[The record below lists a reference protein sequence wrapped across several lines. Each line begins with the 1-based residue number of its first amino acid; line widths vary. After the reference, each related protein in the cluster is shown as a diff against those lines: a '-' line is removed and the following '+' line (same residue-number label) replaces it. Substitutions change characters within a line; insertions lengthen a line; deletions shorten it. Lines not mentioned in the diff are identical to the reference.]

1 MTFNITSGPTATAQ
15 KVVLYGVEGIGKSTF
30 ASQFPNPVFID
41 TEGSTANMNVQR
53 LDNPN
58 SWQMLI
64 DEVNYV
70 KQTKI
75 CSTLIIDTADWA
87 ETLAN
92 QHIIARNGITSI
104 EDLGYGKGY
113 TMVKEEFGKL
123 LNLLS
128 ELTDDGINVV
138 VTAHAELKKKE
149 EPDQMGAY
157 DRYQLKLSRQCAP
170 LLKEW
175 SDMVLFANYETTIV
189 TDSKTKS
196 KKATG
201 GQRVMFTT
209 HHPAWDAKN
218 RHNLPEKLSF
228 DFSSIAHIFNVAPQV
243 STQTDTVVT
252 TRTEVAHST
261 QQPETPVE
269 PEQTE
274 LLPINQANTTQPA
287 AAAQPEQPAPNFG
300 RDPIVIDPG
309 IDPQL
314 AQLMTANG
322 VTEDEVKA
330 VVVEKGFMPAEVAV
344 KDYPSDLVQGGL
356 VAQWAN
362 IFAQITAKRGF

>member
-1 MTFNITSGPTATAQ
+1 MSFNITSGPTATAQ

-41 TEGSTANMNVQR
+41 TEGSTSNMNVQR

-92 QHIIARNGITSI
+92 KHVIARNGITSI

-218 RHNLPEKLSF
+218 RHNLPEKLPF
-228 DFSSIAHIFNVAPQV
+228 DFSSIAQLF
-243 STQTDTVVT
+243 
-252 TRTEVAHST
+252 
-261 QQPETPVE
+261 
-269 PEQTE
+269 
-274 LLPINQANTTQPA
+274 QPA
-287 AAAQPEQPAPNFG
+287 APVAQPEPTPVTPQEPVAGAWTPGGGDVADTSDNQNQFG
-300 RDPIVIDPG
+300 RDPIALDPG

-330 VVVEKGFMPAEVAV
+330 VVVEKGFMPPEVAV
-344 KDYPSDLVQGGL
+344 KDYPTDLVQGGL

-362 IFAQITAKRGF
+362 IYAQITAKRAY

>member
-1 MTFNITSGPTATAQ
+1 MSFNITSGPTATAQ

-41 TEGSTANMNVQR
+41 TEGSTSNMNVQR

-58 SWQMLI
+58 SWQMLL

-218 RHNLPEKLSF
+218 RHNLPEKLPF
-228 DFSSIAHIFNVAPQV
+228 DFSSIAQLF
-243 STQTDTVVT
+243 
-252 TRTEVAHST
+252 
-261 QQPETPVE
+261 
-269 PEQTE
+269 
-274 LLPINQANTTQPA
+274 QPA
-287 AAAQPEQPAPNFG
+287 APVAQPEPTPVTPQEPVAGAWTPGGGEVADTSDNQNQFG
-300 RDPIVIDPG
+300 RDPIALDPG

-330 VVVEKGFMPAEVAV
+330 VVVEKGFMPPEVAV
-344 KDYPSDLVQGGL
+344 KDYPTDLVQGGL

-362 IFAQITAKRGF
+362 IYAQITAKRAY

>member
-1 MTFNITSGPTATAQ
+1 MVFNITSGPTATAQ

-41 TEGSTANMNVQR
+41 TEGSTSNMNVQR

-58 SWQMLI
+58 SWQMLL

-70 KQTKI
+70 KQSRI
-75 CSTLIIDTADWA
+75 CSTLIIDSADWA
-87 ETLAN
+87 ERICKEHLAVLGKWTDSN
-92 QHIIARNGITSI
+92 NDYGAKYIAL
-104 EDLGYGKGY
+104 EK
-113 TMVKEEFGKL
+113 EFGLLINKL
-123 LNLLS
+123 SDLV
-128 ELTDDGINVV
+128 ELGINVV
-138 VTAHAELKKKE
+138 LTAHAKLKKKE
-149 EPDQMGAY
+149 EPDQMGAF
-157 DRYQLKLSRQCAP
+157 DRYQLKMEDKTGAIV
-170 LLKEW
+170 KEW
-175 SDMVLFANYETTIV
+175 ADMVLFANYEMTV
-189 TDSKTKS
+189 LTDEKTKS

-201 GQRVMFTT
+201 GHRVMYAT
-209 HHPAWDAKN
+209 HYPGWDAKN
-218 RHNLPEKLSF
+218 RHGLPDKLPF
-228 DFSSIAHIFNVAPQV
+228 EFGTIAHIFNE
-243 STQTDTVVT
+243 T
-252 TRTEVAHST
+252 H
-261 QQPETPVE
+261 TPVQE
-269 PEQTE
+269 PEPQEAPVVET
-274 LLPINQANTTQPA
+274 
-287 AAAQPEQPAPNFG
+287 QPEQVELIPTPGAWTPGGGEVADTSTNQNQFS
-300 RDPIVIDPG
+300 RDPIVLDPG

>member
-1 MTFNITSGPTATAQ
+1 MGFNITSGPTATAQ

-41 TEGSTANMNVQR
+41 TEGSTANMSVNR
-53 LDNPN
+53 LDKPS

-70 KQTKI
+70 KQSRI
-75 CSTLIIDTADWA
+75 CSTLIIDSADWA
-87 ETLAN
+87 ERICKEHLAV
-92 QHIIARNGITSI
+92 
-104 EDLGYGKGY
+104 LGKWTDSNNDYGAKY
-113 TMVKEEFGKL
+113 VALEKEFGLLINKL
-123 LNLLS
+123 SDLV
-128 ELTDDGINVV
+128 ELGINVV
-138 VTAHAELKKKE
+138 LTAHAKLKKKE
-149 EPDQMGAY
+149 EPDQMGAF
-157 DRYQLKLSRQCAP
+157 DRYQLKMEDKTGAIV
-170 LLKEW
+170 KEW
-175 SDMVLFANYETTIV
+175 ADMVLFANYEMTV
-189 TDSKTKS
+189 LTDEKTKS

-201 GQRVMFTT
+201 GHRVMYAT
-209 HHPAWDAKN
+209 HYPGWDAKN
-218 RHNLPEKLSF
+218 RHGLTDKLPF
-228 DFSSIAHIFNVAPQV
+228 DYASIAHIFNTAPAQPAAPQQADTVAPQPP
-243 STQTDTVVT
+243 VT
-252 TRTEVAHST
+252 
-261 QQPETPVE
+261 PPIE
-269 PEQTE
+269 PDQTE
-274 LLPINQANTTQPA
+274 LLPINQANTAQPV
-287 AAAQPEQPAPNFG
+287 AAAQPEQSAPNFG

-330 VVVEKGFMPAEVAV
+330 VVVEKGFMPAEVSV

>member
-1 MTFNITSGPTATAQ
+1 MGFNITSGPTATAQ

-41 TEGSTANMNVQR
+41 TEGSTSNMNVQR

-58 SWQMLI
+58 SWQMLL

-70 KQTKI
+70 KQSRI
-75 CSTLIIDTADWA
+75 CSTLIIDSADWA
-87 ETLAN
+87 ERICKEHLAV
-92 QHIIARNGITSI
+92 
-104 EDLGYGKGY
+104 LGKWTDSNNDYGAKY
-113 TMVKEEFGKL
+113 VALEKEFGLLINKL
-123 LNLLS
+123 SDLV
-128 ELTDDGINVV
+128 ELGINVV
-138 VTAHAELKKKE
+138 LTAHAKLKKKE
-149 EPDQMGAY
+149 EPDQMGAF
-157 DRYQLKLSRQCAP
+157 DRYQLKMEDKTGAIV
-170 LLKEW
+170 KEW
-175 SDMVLFANYETTIV
+175 ADMVLFANYEMTV
-189 TDSKTKS
+189 LTDEKTKS

-201 GQRVMFTT
+201 GHRVMYAT
-209 HHPAWDAKN
+209 HYPGWDAKN
-218 RHNLPEKLSF
+218 RHGLTDKLPF
-228 DFSSIAHIFNVAPQV
+228 DYASIAHIFNVAPQV

-274 LLPINQANTTQPA
+274 LLPIDKATTPKYPTANQGHTSITPD
-287 AAAQPEQPAPNFG
+287 FG
-300 RDPIVIDPG
+300 RDPIVLDPD

-330 VVVEKGFMPAEVAV
+330 VVVEKGFMPAEVSV

-362 IFAQITAKRGF
+362 IFAQIIAKRGF

>member
-41 TEGSTANMNVQR
+41 TEGSTSNMNVQR

-58 SWQMLI
+58 SWQMLL

-70 KQTKI
+70 KQSRI
-75 CSTLIIDTADWA
+75 CSTLIIDSADWA
-87 ETLAN
+87 ERICKEHLAVLGKWTDSN
-92 QHIIARNGITSI
+92 NDYGAKYIAL
-104 EDLGYGKGY
+104 EK
-113 TMVKEEFGKL
+113 EFGLLINKL
-123 LNLLS
+123 SDLV
-128 ELTDDGINVV
+128 ELGINVV
-138 VTAHAELKKKE
+138 LTAHAKLKKKE
-149 EPDQMGAY
+149 EPDQMGAF
-157 DRYQLKLSRQCAP
+157 DRYQLKMEDKTGAIV
-170 LLKEW
+170 KEW
-175 SDMVLFANYETTIV
+175 ADMVLFANYEMTV
-189 TDSKTKS
+189 LTDEKTKS

-201 GQRVMFTT
+201 GHRVMYAT
-209 HHPAWDAKN
+209 HYPGWDAKN
-218 RHNLPEKLSF
+218 RHGLPDKLPF
-228 DFSSIAHIFNVAPQV
+228 EFGTIAHIFNE
-243 STQTDTVVT
+243 T
-252 TRTEVAHST
+252 H
-261 QQPETPVE
+261 TPVQE
-269 PEQTE
+269 PEPQEAPVVET
-274 LLPINQANTTQPA
+274 
-287 AAAQPEQPAPNFG
+287 QPEQVELSPTPGAWTPGGGEVADTSANQNHFS
-300 RDPIVIDPG
+300 RDPIVLDPG

>member
-1 MTFNITSGPTATAQ
+1 MVFNITSGPTATAQ

-41 TEGSTANMNVQR
+41 TEGSTSNMNVQR

-58 SWQMLI
+58 SWQMLL

-70 KQTKI
+70 KQSRI
-75 CSTLIIDTADWA
+75 CSTLIIDSADWS
-87 ETLAN
+87 ERICKEHLAVLGKWTDSN
-92 QHIIARNGITSI
+92 NDYGAKYIAL
-104 EDLGYGKGY
+104 EK
-113 TMVKEEFGKL
+113 EFGLLINKL
-123 LNLLS
+123 SDLV
-128 ELTDDGINVV
+128 ELGINVV
-138 VTAHAELKKKE
+138 LTAHAKLKKKE
-149 EPDQMGAY
+149 EPDQMGAF
-157 DRYQLKLSRQCAP
+157 DRYQLKMEDKTGAIV
-170 LLKEW
+170 KEW
-175 SDMVLFANYETTIV
+175 ADMVLFANYEMTV
-189 TDSKTKS
+189 LTDEKTKS

-201 GQRVMFTT
+201 GHRVMYAT
-209 HHPAWDAKN
+209 HYPGWDAKN
-218 RHNLPEKLSF
+218 RHGLPDKLPF
-228 DFSSIAHIFNVAPQV
+228 EFGTIAHIFNE
-243 STQTDTVVT
+243 T
-252 TRTEVAHST
+252 H
-261 QQPETPVE
+261 TPVQE
-269 PEQTE
+269 PEPQEAPVVET
-274 LLPINQANTTQPA
+274 
-287 AAAQPEQPAPNFG
+287 QPEQVELIPTPGAWTPGGGEVADTSANQNQFS
-300 RDPIVIDPG
+300 RDPIVLDPG

>member
-1 MTFNITSGPTATAQ
+1 MAFNITSGPTATAQ

-41 TEGSTANMNVQR
+41 TEGSTSNMNVQR

-58 SWQMLI
+58 SWQMLL

-70 KQTKI
+70 KQSRI

-92 QHIIARNGITSI
+92 KHVIARNGITSI

-128 ELTDDGINVV
+128 ELTDAGINVV

-218 RHNLPEKLSF
+218 RHNLPEKLPF
-228 DFSSIAHIFNVAPQV
+228 DFSSIAQLF
-243 STQTDTVVT
+243 
-252 TRTEVAHST
+252 
-261 QQPETPVE
+261 
-269 PEQTE
+269 
-274 LLPINQANTTQPA
+274 QPA
-287 AAAQPEQPAPNFG
+287 APVAQPEPTPVTPQEPVAGAWTPGGGEVADTSDNQNQFG
-300 RDPIVIDPG
+300 RDPIALDPG

-330 VVVEKGFMPAEVAV
+330 VVVEKGFMPAEVEV
-344 KDYPSDLVQGGL
+344 KDYPTDLVQGGL

-362 IFAQITAKRGF
+362 IYAQITAKRAY

>member
-1 MTFNITSGPTATAQ
+1 MSFNITSGPTATAQ

-41 TEGSTANMNVQR
+41 TEGSTSNMNVQR

-58 SWQMLI
+58 SWQMLL

-92 QHIIARNGITSI
+92 QHIIARNDITSI

-218 RHNLPEKLSF
+218 RHNLPEKLPF
-228 DFSSIAHIFNVAPQV
+228 DFSSIAQLF
-243 STQTDTVVT
+243 
-252 TRTEVAHST
+252 
-261 QQPETPVE
+261 
-269 PEQTE
+269 
-274 LLPINQANTTQPA
+274 QPA
-287 AAAQPEQPAPNFG
+287 APVAQPEPTPVTPQEPVAGAWTPGGGEVADTSDNQNQFG
-300 RDPIVIDPG
+300 RDPIALDPG

-330 VVVEKGFMPAEVAV
+330 VVVEKGFMPPEVAV
-344 KDYPSDLVQGGL
+344 KDYPTDLVQGGL

-362 IFAQITAKRGF
+362 IYAQITAKRAY

>member
-1 MTFNITSGPTATAQ
+1 MSFTITSGPTATAQ

-41 TEGSTANMNVQR
+41 TEGSTSNMNVQR

-128 ELTDDGINVV
+128 ELTDAGINVV

-218 RHNLPEKLSF
+218 RHNLPEKLPF
-228 DFSSIAHIFNVAPQV
+228 DFSSIAQLF
-243 STQTDTVVT
+243 
-252 TRTEVAHST
+252 
-261 QQPETPVE
+261 
-269 PEQTE
+269 
-274 LLPINQANTTQPA
+274 QPA
-287 AAAQPEQPAPNFG
+287 APVAQPEPTPVTPQEPVAGAWTPGGGEVADTSDNQNQFG
-300 RDPIVIDPG
+300 RDPIALDPG

-344 KDYPSDLVQGGL
+344 KDYPTDLVQGGL

-362 IFAQITAKRGF
+362 IYAQITAKRAY

>member
-1 MTFNITSGPTATAQ
+1 MVFNITSGPTATAQ

-41 TEGSTANMNVQR
+41 TEGSTSNMNVQR

-58 SWQMLI
+58 SWQMLL

-75 CSTLIIDTADWA
+75 CSTLIIDSADWA
-87 ETLAN
+87 ERICKEHLAV
-92 QHIIARNGITSI
+92 
-104 EDLGYGKGY
+104 LGKWTDSNNDYGAKY
-113 TMVKEEFGKL
+113 TALEKEFGLLINKL
-123 LNLLS
+123 SDLV
-128 ELTDDGINVV
+128 ELGINVV
-138 VTAHAELKKKE
+138 LTAHAKLKKKE
-149 EPDQMGAY
+149 EPDQMGAF
-157 DRYQLKLSRQCAP
+157 DRYQLKMEDKTGAIV
-170 LLKEW
+170 KEW
-175 SDMVLFANYETTIV
+175 ADMVLFANYEMTV
-189 TDSKTKS
+189 LTDEKTKS

-201 GQRVMFTT
+201 GHRVMYAT
-209 HHPAWDAKN
+209 HYPGWDAKN
-218 RHNLPEKLSF
+218 RHGLPDKLPF
-228 DFSSIAHIFNVAPQV
+228 EFGTIAHIFNE
-243 STQTDTVVT
+243 T
-252 TRTEVAHST
+252 H
-261 QQPETPVE
+261 TPVQE
-269 PEQTE
+269 PEPQEAPVVET
-274 LLPINQANTTQPA
+274 
-287 AAAQPEQPAPNFG
+287 QPEQVELIPTPGAWTPGGGEVADTSANQNQFS
-300 RDPIVIDPG
+300 RDPIVLDPG

>member
-1 MTFNITSGPTATAQ
+1 MSFNITSGPTATAQ

-41 TEGSTANMNVQR
+41 TEGSTSNMNVQR

-58 SWQMLI
+58 SWLMLL

-70 KQTKI
+70 KQSRI
-75 CSTLIIDTADWA
+75 CSTLIIDSADWS
-87 ETLAN
+87 ERICKEHLAVLGKWTDSN
-92 QHIIARNGITSI
+92 NDYGAKYIAL
-104 EDLGYGKGY
+104 EK
-113 TMVKEEFGKL
+113 EFGLLINKL
-123 LNLLS
+123 SDLV
-128 ELTDDGINVV
+128 ELGINVV
-138 VTAHAELKKKE
+138 LTAHAKLKKKE
-149 EPDQMGAY
+149 EPDQMGAF
-157 DRYQLKLSRQCAP
+157 DRYQLKMEDKTGAIV
-170 LLKEW
+170 KEW
-175 SDMVLFANYETTIV
+175 ADMVLFANYEMTV
-189 TDSKTKS
+189 LTDEKTKS

-201 GQRVMFTT
+201 GHRVMYAT
-209 HHPAWDAKN
+209 HYPGWDAKN
-218 RHNLPEKLSF
+218 RHGLPDKLPF
-228 DFSSIAHIFNVAPQV
+228 EFGTIAHIFNE
-243 STQTDTVVT
+243 T
-252 TRTEVAHST
+252 H
-261 QQPETPVE
+261 TPVQE
-269 PEQTE
+269 PEPQEAPVVET
-274 LLPINQANTTQPA
+274 
-287 AAAQPEQPAPNFG
+287 QPEQVELIPTPGAWTPGGGEVADTSANQNQFS
-300 RDPIVIDPG
+300 RDPIVLDPG

>member
-41 TEGSTANMNVQR
+41 TEGSTSNMNIQR

-92 QHIIARNGITSI
+92 KHVIARNGITSI

-128 ELTDDGINVV
+128 ELTDTGINVV

-218 RHNLPEKLSF
+218 RHNLPEKLPF
-228 DFSSIAHIFNVAPQV
+228 DFSSIAQLF
-243 STQTDTVVT
+243 
-252 TRTEVAHST
+252 
-261 QQPETPVE
+261 
-269 PEQTE
+269 
-274 LLPINQANTTQPA
+274 QPA
-287 AAAQPEQPAPNFG
+287 APVAQPEPTPVTPQEPVAGAWTPGGGDVADTSDNQNQFG
-300 RDPIVIDPG
+300 RDPIALDPG

-330 VVVEKGFMPAEVAV
+330 VVVEKGFMPPEVAV
-344 KDYPSDLVQGGL
+344 KDYPTDLVQGGL

-362 IFAQITAKRGF
+362 IYAQITAKRAY

>member
-1 MTFNITSGPTATAQ
+1 MSFNITSGPTATAQ

-30 ASQFPNPVFID
+30 AAQFPNPVFID
-41 TEGSTANMNVQR
+41 TEGSTSNMNVQR

-92 QHIIARNGITSI
+92 KHVIARNGITSI

-128 ELTDDGINVV
+128 ELTDAGINVV

-218 RHNLPEKLSF
+218 RHNLPEKLPF
-228 DFSSIAHIFNVAPQV
+228 DFSSIAQLF
-243 STQTDTVVT
+243 
-252 TRTEVAHST
+252 
-261 QQPETPVE
+261 
-269 PEQTE
+269 
-274 LLPINQANTTQPA
+274 QPA
-287 AAAQPEQPAPNFG
+287 APVAQPEPTPVTPQEPVAGAWTPGGGEVADTSDNQNQFG
-300 RDPIVIDPG
+300 RDPIALDPG

-330 VVVEKGFMPAEVAV
+330 VVVEKGFMPPEVAV
-344 KDYPSDLVQGGL
+344 KDYPTDLVQGGL

-362 IFAQITAKRGF
+362 IYAQITAKRAY

>member
-41 TEGSTANMNVQR
+41 TEGSTSNMNVKR

-58 SWQMLI
+58 SWQMLL

-70 KQTKI
+70 KQSRI
-75 CSTLIIDTADWA
+75 CSTLIIDSADWA
-87 ETLAN
+87 ERICKEHLAV
-92 QHIIARNGITSI
+92 
-104 EDLGYGKGY
+104 LGKWTDSNNDYGAKY
-113 TMVKEEFGKL
+113 VALEKEFGLLINKL
-123 LNLLS
+123 SDLV
-128 ELTDDGINVV
+128 ELGINVV
-138 VTAHAELKKKE
+138 LTAHAKLKKKE
-149 EPDQMGAY
+149 EPDQMGAF
-157 DRYQLKLSRQCAP
+157 DRYQLKMEDKTGAIV
-170 LLKEW
+170 KEW
-175 SDMVLFANYETTIV
+175 ADMVLFANYEMTV
-189 TDSKTKS
+189 LTDEKTKS

-201 GQRVMFTT
+201 GHRVMYAT
-209 HHPAWDAKN
+209 HYPGWDAKN
-218 RHNLPEKLSF
+218 RHGLPDKLPF
-228 DFSSIAHIFNVAPQV
+228 EFGTIAHIFNE
-243 STQTDTVVT
+243 T
-252 TRTEVAHST
+252 H
-261 QQPETPVE
+261 TPVQE
-269 PEQTE
+269 PEPQEAPVVET
-274 LLPINQANTTQPA
+274 
-287 AAAQPEQPAPNFG
+287 QPEQVELIPTPGAWTPGGGEVADTSANQNHFS
-300 RDPIVIDPG
+300 RDPIVLDPG

-330 VVVEKGFMPAEVAV
+330 VVVEKGFMPAEVSV

>member
-1 MTFNITSGPTATAQ
+1 MAFNITSGPTATAQ

-30 ASQFPNPVFID
+30 AAQFPDPVFID
-41 TEGSTANMNVQR
+41 TEGSTSNMNVQR

-58 SWQMLI
+58 SWQMLL

-92 QHIIARNGITSI
+92 KHVIARNGITSI

-252 TRTEVAHST
+252 TRAEVAHST
-261 QQPETPVE
+261 QQPETPLE

-274 LLPINQANTTQPA
+274 LLPINQDNTTQPA

-300 RDPIVIDPG
+300 RDPIVLDPG
-309 IDPQL
+309 IDPQP
-314 AQLMTANG
+314 APLMTANG

>member
-1 MTFNITSGPTATAQ
+1 MAFNITSGPTATAQ

-30 ASQFPNPVFID
+30 AAQFPNPVFID
-41 TEGSTANMNVQR
+41 TEGSTSNMNVQR

-58 SWQMLI
+58 SWQMLL

-70 KQTKI
+70 KQSRI

-128 ELTDDGINVV
+128 ELTDAGINVV

-157 DRYQLKLSRQCAP
+157 DRYKLKLSRQCAP

-218 RHNLPEKLSF
+218 RHNLPEKLPF
-228 DFSSIAHIFNVAPQV
+228 DFSSIAQLF
-243 STQTDTVVT
+243 
-252 TRTEVAHST
+252 
-261 QQPETPVE
+261 
-269 PEQTE
+269 
-274 LLPINQANTTQPA
+274 QPA
-287 AAAQPEQPAPNFG
+287 APVAQPEPTPVTPQEPVAGAWTPGGGEVADTSDNQNQFG
-300 RDPIVIDPG
+300 RDPIALDPG

-330 VVVEKGFMPAEVAV
+330 VVVEKGFMPPEVSV

>member
-1 MTFNITSGPTATAQ
+1 MSFNITSGPTATAQ

-41 TEGSTANMNVQR
+41 TEGSTSNMNVQR

-92 QHIIARNGITSI
+92 KHVIARNGITSI

-128 ELTDDGINVV
+128 ELTDAGINVV

-218 RHNLPEKLSF
+218 RHNLPEKLPF
-228 DFSSIAHIFNVAPQV
+228 DFSSIAQLF
-243 STQTDTVVT
+243 
-252 TRTEVAHST
+252 
-261 QQPETPVE
+261 
-269 PEQTE
+269 
-274 LLPINQANTTQPA
+274 QPA
-287 AAAQPEQPAPNFG
+287 APVAQPEPTPVTPQEPVAGAWTPGGGEVADTSDNQNQFG
-300 RDPIVIDPG
+300 RDPIALDPG

-344 KDYPSDLVQGGL
+344 KDYPVDLVQGGL

-362 IFAQITAKRGF
+362 IFAQIQAKRGF

>member
-1 MTFNITSGPTATAQ
+1 MSFNITSGPTATAQ

-41 TEGSTANMNVQR
+41 TEGSTSNMNVQR

-92 QHIIARNGITSI
+92 KHVIARNGITSI
-104 EDLGYGKGY
+104 EDLVYGKGY

-218 RHNLPEKLSF
+218 RHNLPEKLPF
-228 DFSSIAHIFNVAPQV
+228 DFSSIAQLF
-243 STQTDTVVT
+243 
-252 TRTEVAHST
+252 
-261 QQPETPVE
+261 
-269 PEQTE
+269 
-274 LLPINQANTTQPA
+274 QPA
-287 AAAQPEQPAPNFG
+287 APVAQPEPTPVTPQEPVAGAWTPGGGEVADTSDNQNQFG
-300 RDPIVIDPG
+300 RDPIALDPG

-330 VVVEKGFMPAEVAV
+330 VVVEKGFMPPEVAV
-344 KDYPSDLVQGGL
+344 KDYPTDLVQGGL

-362 IFAQITAKRGF
+362 IYAQITAKRAY

>member
-1 MTFNITSGPTATAQ
+1 MSFNITSGPTATAQ

-41 TEGSTANMNVQR
+41 TEGSTSNMNVQR

-218 RHNLPEKLSF
+218 RHNLPEKLPF
-228 DFSSIAHIFNVAPQV
+228 DFSSIAQLF
-243 STQTDTVVT
+243 
-252 TRTEVAHST
+252 
-261 QQPETPVE
+261 
-269 PEQTE
+269 
-274 LLPINQANTTQPA
+274 QPA
-287 AAAQPEQPAPNFG
+287 APVAQPEPTPVTPQEPVAGAWTPGGGEVADTSDNQNQFG
-300 RDPIVIDPG
+300 RDPIALDPG

-330 VVVEKGFMPAEVAV
+330 VVVEKGFMPPEVAV
-344 KDYPSDLVQGGL
+344 KDYPTDLVQGGL

-362 IFAQITAKRGF
+362 IYAQITAKRAY